1 MRLRTMKRNARCETA
16 AVCRTLNTL
25 GWSWTCTFFFSMLIP
40 TALGNI
46 VIVEIMIILS
56 SHALNTPWAL
66 GPLGPSTMV
75 FIWSLWRLCVYDI
88 KRWSPRVPIYVLY
101 ILWWTNI
108 HIYIFI
114 YIYGSYRLFIVS
126 HTCFFG
132 ISHRFTANMGSRI
145 WRLRDYDFVQC
156 WDWQPTGTDIEM
168 LHELVFWCYT
178 KNHIKVEEVKFH
190 MFLFAEQLSGTL
202 PLFGLSFGE
211 HTWHNPYHET
221 INKSH
226 CGQSK
231 PIQKGCRFRQLRRGR
246 WFCNR
251 DPPFHHVHFGASLKP
266 LSLGG
271 ANISA
276 GWLKPHDQTS
286 HQYVLILH

>member
-1 MRLRTMKRNARCETA
+1 M
-16 AVCRTLNTL
+16 TLFN
-25 GWSWTCTFFFSMLIP
+25 
-40 TALGNI
+40 
-46 VIVEIMIILS
+46 VEIGSRQAQILRCCMS
-56 SHALNTPWAL
+56 W
-66 GPLGPSTMV
+66 
-75 FIWSLWRLCVYDI
+75 
-88 KRWSPRVPIYVLY
+88 
-101 ILWWTNI
+101 
-108 HIYIFI
+108 
-114 YIYGSYRLFIVS
+114 
-126 HTCFFG
+126 FFG
-132 ISHRFTANMGSRI
+132 AT
-145 WRLRDYDFVQC
+145 Q
-156 WDWQPTGTDIEM
+156 
-168 LHELVFWCYT
+168 

-231 PIQKGCRFRQLRRGR
+231 PIQKGCWFRQLRRGR
-246 WFCNR
+246 WFSNR